1 MALLGWYFL
10 IGFMAM
16 TGFSVYLQTRQIDAK
31 LKEHLAL
38 SFGGMVVLV
47 FWPLV
52 LVTAIISARR
62 KNVPHE

>member
-1 MALLGWYFL
+1 MGFLGWYL
-10 IGFMAM
+10 VIGFMAM

-31 LKEHLAL
+31 LKEQLAL
-38 SFGGMVVLV
+38 SFGGMVVLI

>member
-1 MALLGWYFL
+1 MGFIGWYL
-10 IGFMAM
+10 VIGFVVMGAV
-16 TGFSVYLQTRQIDAK
+16 SIYLQGLRIDAK

-38 SFGGMVVLV
+38 SFGGMVILF

>member
-10 IGFMAM
+10 IGFAAM

-31 LKEHLAL
+31 LKEQLAL
-38 SFGGMVVLV
+38 SFGGMIVLV

-52 LVTAIISARR
+52 LATAIISARR
-62 KNVPHE
+62 RKVPHE